1 MANAWDSV
9 GSADY
14 GTGRAATGCSPG
26 SDLRAP
32 ILASWERCRRQGLDG
47 RLAELPYLPDLD
59 SEEQLLL
66 ASGPVVER
74 LHTALAGTRQNVLLT
89 DGSARALM
97 RRTAEASHSRGLD
110 AVQLAPGFSY
120 AEGVAGTN
128 AIGTVL
134 MEKRPCNVLGS
145 EHFVDRLKSF
155 TCSAAPIRDRISG
168 AIRGVVDLT
177 CLHRDSNPM
186 MSALVR
192 EAAAAIEQRLFEQY
206 SRREQELLDSFLLT
220 GGVGRG
226 QVRLGRGDLER
237 LRDRAVEL
245 VARARQDVV
254 EVPLSQGRRA
264 VLVCRPVAGPGGRT
278 ALVVEANL
286 GDGLAGRLRFTGALQ
301 PDAPGDSMWE
311 KLREPVRQPV
321 PVPEPPRQ
329 AGRLLMVGD
338 PGVGRQAVAARQ
350 RLALLCD
357 AGLNIGTTL
366 DMWVT
371 AGEFTAA
378 VVPRFAQYATVDLA
392 AWVLDGDE
400 SAPAAA
406 LKLRRGAERAL
417 HDAEGDPPHPTGQT
431 VRYPAESPQ
440 LRCLRHERPVLDS
453 ELTDSDLTDSE
464 LTDSELTAGE
474 STAGES
480 ADDRTDG
487 PGRPGQGMRST
498 LALPILARG
507 AVLGVVTL
515 YRGREA
521 GPFQEDDLALAEE
534 LVARAALCLDNARR
548 YAREH
553 TLALTL
559 QRSLL
564 PRALPEQN
572 AVEAAHRYLPAQE
585 AVGGDWYDVIPLSG
599 GRVALVV
606 GDVVGH
612 GIHAAATMGRLRTAV
627 RNFSALDLPAD
638 ELLGHLDALVDSM
651 DQEEADD
658 HGHTGIIG
666 ATCLYVIYNPVTEY
680 CTMASAGHLPPAV
693 ITPDGLVEFPDV
705 HAGPPLGLGGSTF
718 DAVEFTLLAD
728 SRIVL
733 YTDGLIE
740 DRRQDIEA
748 GLARLAVSLAG
759 PRRSPEKLCEAV
771 IRELLPEPS
780 GDDVAV
786 LVARARPTDRRSL
799 ARWVVPIEPSA
810 VAAVRAAA
818 SRQLLAWGLED
829 AVFTTELLVSELVTN
844 AIRHATGPV
853 ELRLL
858 RDRSLI
864 CEVADG
870 SSVSPRLRRARTTD
884 EGGRGLFLVAQLAQ
898 RWGTRYTTTGKVI
911 WAEQPLPGPA
921 PSTS

>member
-1 MANAWDSV
+1 VANAWDSV

-14 GTGRAATGCSPG
+14 GNGRAAMGGSPG
-26 SDLRAP
+26 SALRPP
-32 ILASWERCRRQGLDG
+32 ILASWERCRQQGLDG

-74 LHTALAGTRQNVLLT
+74 LHSALAGTRQNVLLT
-89 DGSARALM
+89 DGSARVLM

-155 TCSAAPIRDRISG
+155 TCSAAPIRDRITG

-192 EAAAAIEQRLFEQY
+192 EAAAAIEQRLFDQY
-206 SRREQELLDSFLLT
+206 GRREQELLESFLLA

-226 QVRLGRGDLER
+226 QARLGRGDLER
-237 LRDRAVEL
+237 LRDRAAEL
-245 VARARQDVV
+245 VARARADVV
-254 EVPLSQGRRA
+254 EVPLSHGRRA
-264 VLVCRPVAGPGGRT
+264 VLVCRPVDGPEGRT
-278 ALVVEANL
+278 VLAVEANL
-286 GDGLAGRLRFTGALQ
+286 GDGGTGRLRFGGALH
-301 PDAPGDSMWE
+301 PDAVGDSMRE
-311 KLREPVRQPV
+311 KLREPVRE
-321 PVPEPPRQ
+321 PVPESRRQ
-329 AGRLLMVGD
+329 AGRLLMFGD
-338 PGVGRQAVAARQ
+338 PAVSRHAVAARQ

-371 AGEFTAA
+371 AEEFTAA
-378 VVPRFAQYATVDLA
+378 VVPRFTQYATVDLA

-400 SAPAAA
+400 TAPAAA
-406 LKLRRGAERAL
+406 LKLRRGAERTL

-431 VRYPAESPQ
+431 VHYPPESPQ
-440 LRCLRHERPVLDS
+440 LRCLRHERPVLDG
-453 ELTDSDLTDSE
+453 ELTDS
-464 LTDSELTAGE
+464 
-474 STAGES
+474 
-480 ADDRTDG
+480 RTDG
-487 PGRPGQGMRST
+487 PGRPGQGMRSA

-515 YRGREA
+515 YRCQEA
-521 GPFQEDDLALAEE
+521 GPFHEDDLALAEE

-572 AVEAAHRYLPAQE
+572 AVEVAHRYLPAQE
-585 AVGGDWYDVIPLSG
+585 SVGGDWYDVIPLSG

-651 DQEEADD
+651 DQEETDD

-693 ITPDGLVEFPDV
+693 ITGDGLVAFPDV

-718 DAVEFTLLAD
+718 DAVEFALPAD

-786 LVARARPTDRRSL
+786 LVARARATDRRSL

-818 SRQLLAWGLED
+818 TRQLLAWGLDD

-858 RDRSLI
+858 RDRTLI

-870 SSVSPRLRRARTTD
+870 SSVSPRLRRARMTD

-898 RWGTRYTTTGKVI
+898 RWGTRYTSTGKVI
-911 WAEQPLPGPA
+911 WAEQPLPGPGPR
-921 PSTS
+921 PSA

>member
-14 GTGRAATGCSPG
+14 GNGRAATGGSPG
-26 SDLRAP
+26 SALRPP
-32 ILASWERCRRQGLDG
+32 ILASWERCRQQGLDG

-74 LHTALAGTRQNVLLT
+74 LHSALAGTRQNVLLT
-89 DGSARALM
+89 DGSARVLM

-155 TCSAAPIRDRISG
+155 TCSAAPIRDRITG

-192 EAAAAIEQRLFEQY
+192 EAAAAIEQRLFDQY
-206 SRREQELLDSFLLT
+206 GRREQELLESFLLA

-226 QVRLGRGDLER
+226 QARLGRGDLER
-237 LRDRAVEL
+237 LRDRAAEL
-245 VARARQDVV
+245 VARARADVV
-254 EVPLSQGRRA
+254 EVPLSHGRRA
-264 VLVCRPVAGPGGRT
+264 VLVCRPVDGPEGRT
-278 ALVVEANL
+278 VLAVEANL
-286 GDGLAGRLRFTGALQ
+286 GDGGTGRLRFGGALH
-301 PDAPGDSMWE
+301 PDAVGDSMRE
-311 KLREPVRQPV
+311 KLREPVRE
-321 PVPEPPRQ
+321 PVPESRRQ
-329 AGRLLMVGD
+329 AGRLLMFGD
-338 PGVGRQAVAARQ
+338 PAVSRHAVAARQ

-371 AGEFTAA
+371 AEEFTAA
-378 VVPRFAQYATVDLA
+378 VVPRFTQYATVDLA

-400 SAPAAA
+400 TAPAAA
-406 LKLRRGAERAL
+406 LKLRRGAERTL

-431 VRYPAESPQ
+431 VHYPPESPQ
-440 LRCLRHERPVLDS
+440 LRCLRHERPVLDG
-453 ELTDSDLTDSE
+453 ELTDS
-464 LTDSELTAGE
+464 
-474 STAGES
+474 
-480 ADDRTDG
+480 RTDG
-487 PGRPGQGMRST
+487 PGRPGQGMRSA

-515 YRGREA
+515 YRCREA
-521 GPFQEDDLALAEE
+521 GPFHEDDLALAEE

-572 AVEAAHRYLPAQE
+572 AVEVAHRYLPAQE
-585 AVGGDWYDVIPLSG
+585 SVGGDWYDVIPLSG

-651 DQEEADD
+651 DQEETDD

-693 ITPDGLVEFPDV
+693 ITGDGLVAFPDV

-718 DAVEFTLLAD
+718 DAVEFALPAD

-786 LVARARPTDRRSL
+786 LVARARATDRRSL

-818 SRQLLAWGLED
+818 TRQLLAWGLDD

-858 RDRSLI
+858 RDRTLI

-870 SSVSPRLRRARTTD
+870 SSVSPRLRRARMTD

-898 RWGTRYTTTGKVI
+898 RWGTRYTSTGKVI
-911 WAEQPLPGPA
+911 WAEQPLPGPGPR
-921 PSTS
+921 PSA